1 MSENQ
6 VDLSNTEL
14 SRNRP
19 DRGNRRLTL
28 NMFRYESQ
36 HRKLQTPLRGTLLL
50 LGGGGVVVGR
60 GALCRRRLALPLQA
74 PRQLQTGV
82 ETGAARQTGLGRDR
96 GRVLHLGTLLE
107 RAAAYVHLLL
117 VALQVE
123 ILVARV
129 VQVVQIRVLRHADPR
144 IPQAVR
150 RQLVAALRG
159 GGEAVGAHQRRRGP
173 LLAPL
178 RDVWRRLAR
187 EPHQALVGGVG
198 PWGQRWRLF
207 DPRIGP
213 GVAQRRDPV
222 GRRHRRVSEQSRGR
236 RLRQRPLARV
246 RRFGRQRNVV
256 RVRRSR
262 LHQRQTGSVVIETS
276 GWCLSFGKTSIVESL
291 RSGS

>member
-1 MSENQ
+1 
-6 VDLSNTEL
+6 
-14 SRNRP
+14 
-19 DRGNRRLTL
+19 
-28 NMFRYESQ
+28 
-36 HRKLQTPLRGTLLL
+36 
-50 LGGGGVVVGR
+50 
-60 GALCRRRLALPLQA
+60 
-74 PRQLQTGV
+74 
-82 ETGAARQTGLGRDR
+82 
-96 GRVLHLGTLLE
+96 
-107 RAAAYVHLLL
+107 
-117 VALQVE
+117 
-123 ILVARV
+123 
-129 VQVVQIRVLRHADPR
+129 
-144 IPQAVR
+144 
-150 RQLVAALRG
+150 
-159 GGEAVGAHQRRRGP
+159 
-173 LLAPL
+173 
-178 RDVWRRLAR
+178 
-187 EPHQALVGGVG
+187 VG

>member
-50 LGGGGVVVGR
+50 FDGGVVVGR

-178 RDVWRRLAR
+178 RDVRWRLAR
-187 EPHQALVGGVG
+187 EPHQALVGG
-198 PWGQRWRLF
+198 
-207 DPRIGP
+207 
-213 GVAQRRDPV
+213 
-222 GRRHRRVSEQSRGR
+222 
-236 RLRQRPLARV
+236 
-246 RRFGRQRNVV
+246 
-256 RVRRSR
+256 
-262 LHQRQTGSVVIETS
+262 
-276 GWCLSFGKTSIVESL
+276 
-291 RSGS
+291 